1 MRHFISALV
10 ICLLAPAAISYAQQ
24 NPITANNR
32 FMYEGAQKILLR
44 SAELM
49 PEEKYAFKPAE
60 GVRTFGQIIGH
71 AADAQ
76 YRFCSIVLGEK
87 NPGLKIEKTKTTKA
101 ELVAAL
107 KESFA
112 YCNKAYDGL
121 TDVSAAEMVKV
132 FGSDMPKIGAL
143 TVNQVHSVEHYGN
156 LVVYLRMN
164 GLTPPTS
171 DPEFMKM
178 MTAK

>member
-1 MRHFISALV
+1 MRHFVTALV
-10 ICLLAPAAISYAQQ
+10 ICLLAPAAVSLAQQ
-24 NPITANNR
+24 NPLTANNK
-32 FMYEGAQKILLR
+32 FMYQGAQQILLR

-49 PEEKYAFKPAE
+49 PEEKYAFKPTD
-60 GVRTFGQIIGH
+60 GVRTFGQIVGH
-71 AADAQ
+71 AADSQ

-112 YCNKAYDGL
+112 YCNKAYEGL
-121 TDVSAAEMVKV
+121 TDVTAAEMVKV
-132 FGSDMPKIGAL
+132 FGADMPKLGAL

-164 GLTPPTS
+164 GITPPTS
-171 DPEFMKM
+171 DPEFMKA
-178 MTAK
+178 MTSK